1 METIYKMSFFK
12 APVWNKAPLKV
23 VSLFWVWMY
32 VTMKYLQYG
41 PDPERH
47 VDLQSRTNTL
57 RKMVSEEEQRQFKS
71 KNFDYITPA
80 GIFSYCDDN
89 SMVEASNMVCIDL
102 DHLDDDSEKM
112 VRKISPKEMKQLLI
126 QDPFFGEKTLLMF
139 TSPRGH
145 GLKWFVEVDLKQYDY
160 KIWFNAIRNYLIQT
174 YGLGDKQVDS
184 LVGNLSHAC
193 FISFDPDA
201 YLRADQYEF
210 FI

>member
-1 METIYKMSFFK
+1 MEINISFFK
-12 APVWNKAPLKV
+12 GPIWNKAPMKV

-32 VTMKYLQYG
+32 VTMKYLQFGYD
-41 PDPERH
+41 PDRH
-47 VDLQSRTNTL
+47 VDLESRTNTL
-57 RKMVSEEEQRQFKS
+57 RGIVGEEGQRQFKS
-71 KNFDYITPA
+71 KNFDYITSA

-89 SMVEASNMVCIDL
+89 SMVENSNMVCMDL

-112 VRKISPKEMKQLLI
+112 VRMISPKEMKQLLI
-126 QDPFFGEKTLLMF
+126 QDPFFGEKTLMMF

-145 GLKWFVEVDLKQYDY
+145 GLKWFVEVDLKQCDY
-160 KIWFNAIRNYLIQT
+160 KTWFNAIRNYLIQT

-184 LVGNLSHAC
+184 SVGNISHAC
-193 FISFDPDA
+193 FISYDPDA